1 MSSAGY
7 EAKCM
12 GVDLESGS
20 PGGRDARYHIMVVES
35 SGHVI
40 YKAESVSL
48 AKLIRLAWE
57 YRPEKI
63 GFDNIYE
70 LGEDERSLIR
80 ILSLLPPKTSVVQVT
95 LVDGQFLDVREV
107 ARRAGVLSD
116 YSKLDPSKT
125 AYINA
130 VLSCMG
136 YGSNIRSVEEKTL
149 IQVSKLR
156 SHSPGGWSQQRY
168 QRRIRAAIYNVANSI
183 KEALDR
189 ASLDYDYYYR
199 ESKGGLESAVFTVYA
214 PREAVEGIVSEYEG
228 QDYTVKIKPVYRS
241 KLLVTVKQHIKAS
254 KPIIVGIDAGTTT
267 GIAIVDLDCRVLYI
281 SSSKNLDRGS
291 IIDTILRYGKPV
303 AIATDVSDPPETIRK
318 LASQVGAALYT
329 PPYDLSVA
337 EKREL
342 VERIIGES
350 IRDSHERDALAAAI
364 KAYSSIKTKLD
375 QIDKKLEG
383 LSEEINR
390 EDVKKWVISGL
401 TIAEALER
409 VIEGLLE
416 HEGAK
421 PRVVE
426 EKIDKHKQVDVSAY
440 IVELERLRAQK
451 EILESKI
458 KNLESAIRE
467 YERRLR
473 EIQYNIRIEVLRD
486 NEVVKLQSRI
496 KDLESYIESMR
507 STISRLEDTSRR
519 LVDVISRVAKGDV
532 IIARRI
538 PVLNITS
545 LKKSERIL
553 GELRSKE
560 VIVVENPGIF
570 EDKAL
575 QYIKNTGITAILT
588 NNLDSP
594 LANTL
599 KLYEIPVL
607 NIKDYL
613 VEDIQDIEV
622 SIIKSSIIDDA
633 KRELE
638 KLKSLRKP
646 PDIERIIEEYRAQR
660 REELSKSMRV
670 SGIK

>member
-1 MSSAGY
+1 
-7 EAKCM
+7 
-12 GVDLESGS
+12 
-20 PGGRDARYHIMVVES
+20 
-35 SGHVI
+35 
-40 YKAESVSL
+40 
-48 AKLIRLAWE
+48 
-57 YRPEKI
+57 
-63 GFDNIYE
+63 
-70 LGEDERSLIR
+70 
-80 ILSLLPPKTSVVQVT
+80 
-95 LVDGQFLDVREV
+95 
-107 ARRAGVLSD
+107 
-116 YSKLDPSKT
+116 
-125 AYINA
+125 
-130 VLSCMG
+130 
-136 YGSNIRSVEEKTL
+136 
-149 IQVSKLR
+149 
-156 SHSPGGWSQQRY
+156 
-168 QRRIRAAIYNVANSI
+168 
-183 KEALDR
+183 
-189 ASLDYDYYYR
+189 
-199 ESKGGLESAVFTVYA
+199 
-214 PREAVEGIVSEYEG
+214 
-228 QDYTVKIKPVYRS
+228 
-241 KLLVTVKQHIKAS
+241 
-254 KPIIVGIDAGTTT
+254 
-267 GIAIVDLDCRVLYI
+267 
-281 SSSKNLDRGS
+281 
-291 IIDTILRYGKPV
+291 
-303 AIATDVSDPPETIRK
+303 
-318 LASQVGAALYT
+318 
-329 PPYDLSVA
+329 
-337 EKREL
+337 
-342 VERIIGES
+342 
-350 IRDSHERDALAAAI
+350 RDALAAAI

-426 EKIDKHKQVDVSAY
+426 EKIDKHKQVDVSTY

-519 LVDVISRVAKGDV
+519 LVDVIARVAKGDV